1 MSRIQNVIVLD
12 VNVSG
17 NLISNYNEADNSQ
30 LTRAK
35 NNPNDKT
42 IKQKKTATKNKL
54 ESIQN

>member
-17 NLISNYNEADNSQ
+17 NLISNYNETDNSQ

-42 IKQKKTATKNKL
+42 IKQKTATKNKL
-54 ESIQN
+54 ESVQN